1 MPLSILAVANTAL
14 AAIQQGCELYKEYK
28 GTVLKAKDTLNEV
41 KGIATEVVGVWAFI
55 KNKLFSKK
63 PSTPRLLGTPEKAGP
78 TGRRA
83 PQKVPKQLDEASIK
97 LDLVAQLKI
106 FFKCQEQLQQ
116 KLAEAEERSLNTD
129 VNKMESALDIEFVM
143 AEVQQMQ
150 KQIRETMVYNSP
162 KELGDLYTRVV
173 KRVGVIQEQ
182 QELARIEQIRKTREE
197 QWRRDQLIY
206 KIQSRIIWV
215 VVVVIILL
223 ETWAIMIALAMA
235 MSLL

>member
-28 GTVLKAKDTLNEV
+28 GTVLKAKETFDEL
-41 KGIATEVVGVWAFI
+41 KGITTEVVGVWGFL

-63 PSTPRLLGTPEKAGP
+63 EVSKKTPISVKTKKA
-78 TGRRA
+78 
-83 PQKVPKQLDEASIK
+83 PKELDEAAIK
-97 LDLVAQLKI
+97 LDLVAQLKV

-116 KLAEAEERSLNTD
+116 KLAEAEQRSLNTD

-182 QELARIEQIRKTREE
+182 QELARIEQTRKTREE
-197 QWRRDQLIY
+197 QWRRDLLMY
-206 KIQSRIIWV
+206 KIQSRVIWV
-215 VVVVIILL
+215 VVTILILL
-223 ETWAIMIALAMA
+223 ETWAIMTALAMA
-235 MSLL
+235 ISL

>member
-28 GTVLKAKDTLNEV
+28 GTVLQAKETFDEV
-41 KGIATEVVGVWAFI
+41 ATEVVSIWGFL
-55 KNKLFSKK
+55 KNKLFTKK
-63 PSTPRLLGTPEKAGP
+63 PSTPRLLGVPEKAGP

-83 PQKVPKQLDEASIK
+83 PQKVQLDEASIK

-116 KLAEAEERSLNTD
+116 KLREAEERSLNTN

-182 QELARIEQIRKTREE
+182 QELARIEQTRKLREE
-197 QWRRDQLIY
+197 KWRRDQLMY
-206 KIQSRIIWV
+206 KIQSRVIWV
-215 VVVVIILL
+215 VVTILILL
-223 ETWAIMIALAMA
+223 ETWAIMTALAMA
-235 MSLL
+235 IYP

>member
-28 GTVLKAKDTLNEV
+28 GTVLKAKETLNEV

-55 KNKLFSKK
+55 KNKLFPKK
-63 PSTPRLLGTPEKAGP
+63 PSTLKPVEQSTK
-78 TGRRA
+78 RA
-83 PQKVPKQLDEASIK
+83 PRKVPKEIDEASIK
-97 LDLVAQLKI
+97 MDLVTQLKI

-116 KLAEAEERSLNTD
+116 KLAEAEARSLNTD

>member
-28 GTVLKAKDTLNEV
+28 GTVLKAKETFDEL
-41 KGIATEVVGVWAFI
+41 KGITTEVVGVWGFL

-63 PSTPRLLGTPEKAGP
+63 E
-78 TGRRA
+78 
-83 PQKVPKQLDEASIK
+83 VPKKIPLSVKTKKAPKELDEAAIK
-97 LDLVAQLKI
+97 LDLVAQLKV

-116 KLAEAEERSLNTD
+116 KLAEAEQRSLNTD

-182 QELARIEQIRKTREE
+182 QELARIEQTRKTREE
-197 QWRRDQLIY
+197 QWRRDLLMY
-206 KIQSRIIWV
+206 KIQSRVIWV
-215 VVVVIILL
+215 VVTILILL
-223 ETWAIMIALAMA
+223 ETWAIMTALAMA
-235 MSLL
+235 ISL

>member
-28 GTVLKAKDTLNEV
+28 GTVLQAKETFDEV
-41 KGIATEVVGVWAFI
+41 ATEVVSVWGFL
-55 KNKLFSKK
+55 KNKLFTKK
-63 PSTPRLLGTPEKAGP
+63 D
-78 TGRRA
+78 
-83 PQKVPKQLDEASIK
+83 VPKKTPIPVKTKKAPKELDEAAIK

-116 KLAEAEERSLNTD
+116 KLAEAEERSLNAD

-143 AEVQQMQ
+143 AEVQEMQ

-182 QELARIEQIRKTREE
+182 QELARIEQTRKLREE
-197 QWRRDQLIY
+197 QWRRDLLMY
-206 KIQSRIIWV
+206 KIQSRVIWV
-215 VVVVIILL
+215 VVTILILL
-223 ETWAIMIALAMA
+223 ETWAIMTALAMA
-235 MSLL
+235 ISL